1 MSKDSNIIK
10 EIDDYLSGELSP
22 EHLAEFEK
30 RIREEEELQHDLAFT
45 KSVIEGIE
53 AYAFKNMLK
62 KIHQKLYGSGEESG
76 QK

>member
-1 MSKDSNIIK
+1 MSKEPDYIN

-30 RIREEEELQHDLAFT
+30 RMREEHTVRNEVAVV

-53 AYAFKNMLK
+53 GAAFKAMLK
-62 KIHQKLYGSGEESG
+62 KIHSKLYG
-76 QK
+76 